1 MWHSC
6 AEHVVFVV
14 HAVHGVVDAGGV
26 VCSGALLGLC
36 GARSS
41 RRRCRG
47 YVLLW
52 SMVERLPYWAV
63 SRQTGV
69 CGGRY
74 TTRIV
79 GDTTDI
85 AQISDIFQARMSRV
99 SNVSRCP
106 AKAWAKGA
114 RLPDDRI
121 AD

>member
-14 HAVHGVVDAGGV
+14 HAVNGVVDAGGV

-41 RRRCRG
+41 RRRCRGG

-79 GDTTDI
+79 GDTTGIATQAFYDI
-85 AQISDIFQARMSRV
+85 SGNART
-99 SNVSRCP
+99 P
-106 AKAWAKGA
+106 
-114 RLPDDRI
+114 
-121 AD
+121 

>member
-1 MWHSC
+1 M
-6 AEHVVFVV
+6 FVV
-14 HAVHGVVDAGGV
+14 HAVNGVVDAGGV

-85 AQISDIFQARMSRV
+85 ANFTTSQA
-99 SNVSRCP
+99 NVRHNSGP
-106 AKAWAKGA
+106 AERARHGA
-114 RLPDDRI
+114 RGSGRPD
-121 AD
+121 